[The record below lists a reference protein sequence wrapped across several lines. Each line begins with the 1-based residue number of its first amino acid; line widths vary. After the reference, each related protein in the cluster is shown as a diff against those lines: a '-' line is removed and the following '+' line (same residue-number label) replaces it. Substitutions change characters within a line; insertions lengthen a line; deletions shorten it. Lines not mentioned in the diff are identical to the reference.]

1 MSRQTHRTKESV
13 ILGMGVFTERVLVTR
28 RCVQALVS
36 VIREISVSKFSELEM
51 DTVISRIL
59 HVFQSKDAYLKALCF
74 AFIRATAHLSSGS
87 FIAIN
92 ALSNAVSSMKSGEK
106 REALKLLIQITPSA
120 MLDDC
125 AKHVQQCFIEAEYAT
140 IDAIVPVLL
149 FSDERTV
156 SEWFGSSNWLAT
168 SGTSG
173 PFGNALLLLSRTRSQ
188 DTRSLVKTVCSAYLR
203 GYSAVLGIRYLS
215 DHFDLPS
222 AKKKIQSALRF
233 EEGDD
238 ASFIEAVRLLAAAP
252 DGGALSVDLAVKGL
266 RQMLGSASEVVLV
279 AALRTIDILA
289 SSSYRSRLS
298 PLRSDVEDMLGRG
311 GSPALLAMGV
321 LLRIGTQKMAEKISK
336 QLPKVMAEMGDAQK
350 LSIIAAVGGLC
361 EKFGGCTWTSALRSA
376 LQGRST
382 CEHKVKMVQGIAKI
396 LRNSKNP
403 ELRRSLE
410 DMLCDYIEDSPY
422 PRVTV
427 EILGVMIGNSSQKYI
442 TCLLNRVILDTDS
455 AAQAVELSLAVAR
468 GNTPLGKVGAPNAPG
483 VGVTGSNPILTSTG
497 SIFTSTTTNPIF
509 ASAFK
514 TSNPNPTHKLPLTTT
529 HTLSEEIR
537 NRLGKE
543 ICAFFEPPR
552 KQTVLESVYGEKELR
567 ASRKIPLNR
576 SGSEFALTVTKHT
589 FNSMLVLRYS
599 ITSQIDFVLE
609 QGVLDVFL
617 GNNKILSEKIHLRGK
632 EGTEIRAEVKY
643 SDPSEVIGQ
652 TVSTS
657 FSYTVNDNRDYETGE
672 IKIEPYDI
680 TLCDFI
686 IPGQSEETEILP
698 EGNSETKTYPL
709 GMSAQMALSEL
720 KKIFDL
726 SPVSE
731 DTNEFR
737 SIGTLITTGT
747 SISITVSTKEGTK
760 GRCTASISISTPDDT
775 LKDQLFN
782 MIE

>member
-1 MSRQTHRTKESV
+1 MARETQRTKESA
-13 ILGMGVFTERVLVTR
+13 ILGMGVFTERLLVTR

-92 ALSNAVSSMKSGEK
+92 ALSNAVSSKKSGEK
-106 REALKLLIQITPSA
+106 REALKLLLQITPSA

-125 AKHVQQCFIEAEYAT
+125 AKHVQQCFIEADHAT
-140 IDAIVPVLL
+140 VDAIVPVLL

-156 SEWFGSSNWLAT
+156 GEWLGSSTWLAT
-168 SGTSG
+168 AGTSG

-203 GYSAVLGIRYLS
+203 GYSSVLGVRYLS
-215 DHFDLPS
+215 DHFDLPT
-222 AKKKIQSALRF
+222 AKKKIQAALRL

-252 DGGALSVDLAVKGL
+252 EGGALSVEAAVKGL

-279 AALRTIDILA
+279 AALRTIDALA
-289 SSSYRSRLS
+289 GSAYKSRLA
-298 PLRSDVEDMLGRG
+298 PLRADVEDMLGRG

-321 LLRIGTQKMAEKISK
+321 LLRIGTQKMAEKISR

-361 EKFGGCTWTSALRSA
+361 EKFGGCAWTSALRSA

-382 CEHKVKMVQGIAKI
+382 CEHKVRMVQGIAKI
-396 LRNSKNP
+396 LRSARNP

-410 DMLCDYIEDSPY
+410 DMLCEYIEDSPY

-427 EILGVMIGNSSQKYI
+427 EILGVMLGNSSQKYV

-455 AAQAVELSLAVAR
+455 TVQAVELSLAAAR
-468 GNTPLGKVGAPNAPG
+468 RNTPLGKVFSFEHPG
-483 VGVTGSNPILTSTG
+483 RFGDGNKSPISTDRG
-497 SIFTSTTTNPIF
+497 RKVC
-509 ASAFK
+509 A
-514 TSNPNPTHKLPLTTT
+514 
-529 HTLSEEIR
+529 EIR

-543 ICAFFEPPR
+543 VCAFFDPPS
-552 KQTVLESVYGEKELR
+552 KQTALESVYGEKELR
-567 ASRKIPLNR
+567 ASRRIPLNR
-576 SGSEFALTVTKHT
+576 SGSEFAIAVTKHT
-589 FNSMLVLRYS
+589 FDSLLVLRYS
-599 ITSQIDFVLE
+599 VTSQIDFVLE
-609 QGVLDVFL
+609 QGILDVFL
-617 GNNKILSEKIHLRGK
+617 DGSKILSQKIHLRGK
-632 EGTEIRAEVKY
+632 EGAEVRAEVKY
-643 SDPSEVIGQ
+643 ADPSEAIGR

-657 FSYTVNDNRDYETGE
+657 FAYTVNDNRDYETGE
-672 IKIEPYDI
+672 IKVEPFDI

-686 IPGQSEETEILP
+686 IPGQAEEPEPAPEEWTE
-698 EGNSETKTYPL
+698 TRTYPL
-709 GMSAQMALSEL
+709 GMSAQTALSEL

-726 SPVSE
+726 PPVFE
-731 DTNEFR
+731 DANEFR
-737 SIGTLITTGT
+737 SFGSFAATGT
-747 SISITVSTKEGTK
+747 AISISVSTRDTAK
-760 GRCTASISISTPDDT
+760 GRSTASISISSQNPT
-775 LKDQLFN
+775 LRTQLLD
-782 MIE
+782 MVEQ